1 MSSVIK
7 AIELWHKN
15 NIRECDC
22 EFSCGGDSMNDTTFT
37 FYDKNGDKVN
47 NEDTAGIEA
56 FFEDDMYRKVE
67 FYVNSDGHYMGE
79 FGNVM
84 IEVDDDEKQF
94 TYSKSSS
101 SEWSETF
108 TEDVW
113 VELEDNEVEFVKKYV
128 GSIVGGTDD
137 GMINYNVDFYL
148 TDEMEEIEEDLI
160 AKLSDEAEA
169 SEFDDIDGEYGEWFN
184 FTTNVNDDDK
194 PIIEGN
200 RIKLIV
206 NKNYNVIKESE

>member
-1 MSSVIK
+1 
-7 AIELWHKN
+7 
-15 NIRECDC
+15 
-22 EFSCGGDSMNDTTFT
+22 
-37 FYDKNGDKVN
+37 
-47 NEDTAGIEA
+47 
-56 FFEDDMYRKVE
+56 
-67 FYVNSDGHYMGE
+67 
-79 FGNVM
+79 
-84 IEVDDDEKQF
+84 
-94 TYSKSSS
+94 
-101 SEWSETF
+101 
-108 TEDVW
+108 
-113 VELEDNEVEFVKKYV
+113 LEDNEVEFVKKYV

-137 GMINYNVDFYL
+137 GMINYNVDFHL
-148 TDEMEEIEEDLI
+148 TEEMEEIEEDLI